1 VTATDNAASATA
13 GGPSAAQRSWL
24 RIGFAAGLVGAA
36 GALVAAVAGGI
47 TEPTGIATVAAVVST
62 VVAYGLA
69 PLLITVAMR
78 QGTLSSW
85 WAVAAALLAA
95 VLWSVAGLLFA
106 VPALL
111 PTTTTTLIDA
121 IVSSAPSASALW
133 ILVAS
138 VEVIRAGM
146 HRWSLVFVAAFVA
159 VLIIG
164 SVLIELSG
172 FDIRKVLVPLGWA
185 VWMVDASRAL
195 RSRLSPVVQ
204 RASPAAVEP
213 PCANCGAPRRKDR
226 LAFCSDCGLPYGV
239 SKTGQVS

>member
-1 VTATDNAASATA
+1 VTAADRAASTA
-13 GGPSAAQRSWL
+13 ASGPSAAQRTWL

-36 GALVAAVAGGI
+36 GALAAAVAGGI
-47 TEPTGIATVAAVVST
+47 TEPTGIATVAAVVGT

-78 QGTLSSW
+78 QGALSSW

-95 VLWSVAGLLFA
+95 VLWSAAGLLFA
-106 VPALL
+106 VPALV
-111 PTTTTTLIDA
+111 PRTTTLIDA
-121 IVSSAPSASALW
+121 VVSSAPSASALW
-133 ILVAS
+133 IVVAS
-138 VEVIRAGM
+138 VEAIRAGM

-185 VWMVDASRAL
+185 AWMVDASRAL
-195 RSRLSPVVQ
+195 RTRASPVVH
-204 RASPAAVEP
+204 RASPVAMEP

-226 LAFCSDCGLPYGV
+226 LAFCAECGLPYSG
-239 SKTGQVS
+239 